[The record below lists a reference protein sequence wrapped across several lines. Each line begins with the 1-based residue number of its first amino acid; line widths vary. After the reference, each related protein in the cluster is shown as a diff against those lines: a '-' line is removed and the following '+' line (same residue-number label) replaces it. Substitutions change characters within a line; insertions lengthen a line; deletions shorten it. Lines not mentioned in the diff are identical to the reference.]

1 MAAAR
6 EQQLERRI
14 GDLESTLAALESTV
28 AQLIRSTLTAVEHLG
43 GNAGFATRA
52 SNGWLTWQQLGAGH
66 QALNELAAHLQR
78 HPAPKQVL
86 PDRKG

>member
-6 EQQLERRI
+6 EQQLVQRI
-14 GDLESTLAALESTV
+14 ADLESTLAALESTV
-28 AQLIRSTLTAVEHLG
+28 AQLIRSSLPAVEHLG

-52 SNGWLTWQQLGAGH
+52 SNGWMTWQRLGADH
-66 QALNELAAHLQR
+66 QALNQMAAHLQR
-78 HPAPKQVL
+78 HPAPKQDL